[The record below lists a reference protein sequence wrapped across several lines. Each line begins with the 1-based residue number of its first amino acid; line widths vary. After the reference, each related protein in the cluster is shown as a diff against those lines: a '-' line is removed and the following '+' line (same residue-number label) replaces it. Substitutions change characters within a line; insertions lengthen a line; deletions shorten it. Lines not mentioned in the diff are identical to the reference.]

1 MSINNLTYQPLQSI
15 SIKAA
20 EDIPAF
26 RFVSYGGGIAAA
38 ESKSFGVSPI
48 ALAENEYAAIVTLG
62 TISVESSGSI
72 NIGDDVTSDTGGTA
86 KTASEGMS
94 VNGRALSSC
103 SGAGFVKIQLVQ

>member
-15 SIKAA
+15 SIKAT

-26 RFVSYGGGIAAA
+26 RFVSFAGGKCAA
-38 ESKSFGVSPI
+38 ETKAFGVSPI
-48 ALAENEYAAIVTLG
+48 AILTDEYAAIVTLG

-72 NIGDDVTSDTGGTA
+72 NIGDDVTSDADGTA
-86 KTASEGMS
+86 KAATAGMP
-94 VNGRALSSC
+94 VNGRALTAC